1 MHLSLSICII
11 LTYIDNSIIKPK
23 TLQLDNKTF
32 YIGNER
38 GAVIQMQQEIDN
50 FKLGLKIKE
59 VRQSKGLT
67 QDRLAEMVSC
77 NTSHISNI
85 ENNHTKVSLNVLL
98 AIANALNTSIDYL
111 LSNPYENSSLALD
124 NEILRAI
131 KNCNDEKKEKILKM
145 IAIL

>member
-1 MHLSLSICII
+1 MSICIV
-11 LTYIDNSIIKPK
+11 LTCIDNSNKKLKI
-23 TLQLDNKTF
+23 LQLGNKTI
-32 YIGNER
+32 YIDKER
-38 GAVIQMQQEIDN
+38 GSIIQMQQEIDY

-67 QDRLAEMVSC
+67 QDKLAEIVSC

-85 ENNHTKVSLNVLL
+85 ENNHPKVSLNVLL
-98 AIANALNTSIDYL
+98 SIANALNTSIDYL
-111 LSNPYENSSLALD
+111 LSNQYENSSLALD

-131 KNCNDEKKEKILKM
+131 QNCDDVKKEKILKI